1 MRIEGK
7 DYRTIWFEDNVVK
20 IIDQTKLPHQFI
32 IKDLKTIKDAI
43 NAIKIMEVRGAPLIG
58 ATAAYGLVLAI
69 IENNDQS
76 FLKKSADEL
85 ISSRPTAI
93 NLRWAVDRMM
103 NKLSGLNSDKIL
115 EIALNEAKD
124 ICEEDIKFCENIG
137 LNGLKIIEE
146 IYNKKKDT
154 VNILTHCNA
163 GWLAT
168 INWGTATSPIY
179 HAHKKG
185 IPVHVWADE
194 TRPRN
199 QGANLTS
206 YELNEEGIKNTI
218 IADNT
223 GGILMQRGEV
233 DMCIVGTDR
242 TLANGDVCNK
252 VGTYLKA
259 LAAHDNKI
267 PFYVALP
274 SSTIDWN
281 IKDHKDIPI
290 DDTKIWA
297 QRLSYVGELGYEL
310 YVEVKDAKKIYEL
323 IIEKG
328 KDHNL
333 SNCGMHAMDIMRM
346 ESGFLHWG
354 HDISPEENQYQ
365 AGLSFTISNK
375 KNVDFIGKSALEKI
389 DKEKIKTRFAKFT
402 LKDSKPGEPLLLHD
416 EPIYLEDKII
426 GRSTSGNYS
435 FNFKKNLTFGYINN
449 DFSNEELQN
458 KNLFIEVEK
467 KKYPIEISNKPLKQT
482 NFKNN

>member
-1 MRIEGK
+1 MKIEGK
-7 DYRTIWFEDNVVK
+7 EYRTIWFENDIVK

-32 IKDLKTIKDAI
+32 IKDLKTVKDAI
-43 NAIKIMEVRGAPLIG
+43 NAIKTMEVRGAPLIG

-69 IENNDQS
+69 IENKDQS
-76 FLKKSADEL
+76 FLKKSADNL

-93 NLRWAVDRMM
+93 NLKWAVDRMM
-103 NKLSGLNSDKIL
+103 NKLSGVNSNETLK
-115 EIALNEAKD
+115 IALNEAKE
-124 ICEEDIKFCENIG
+124 ICEEDIKFCKNIG
-137 LNGLKIIEE
+137 VNGLKIIEE

-206 YELNEEGIKNTI
+206 YELNEEGINNTI

-242 TLANGDVCNK
+242 TLSNGDVCNK

-259 LAAHDNKI
+259 LAAHDNNI

-281 IKDHKDIPI
+281 LKRAKDIPI
-290 DDTKIWA
+290 EE
-297 QRLSYVGELGYEL
+297 RNSEELSHIDGIDESGKFKRVRIYPKKSNAMNLAFDVTP
-310 YVEVKDAKKIYEL
+310 AKYITGL
-323 IIEKG
+323 ITEKG
-328 KDHNL
+328 ICKASEDELRKMFNL
-333 SNCGMHAMDIMRM
+333 VY
-346 ESGFLHWG
+346 E
-354 HDISPEENQYQ
+354 
-365 AGLSFTISNK
+365 
-375 KNVDFIGKSALEKI
+375 
-389 DKEKIKTRFAKFT
+389 
-402 LKDSKPGEPLLLHD
+402 
-416 EPIYLEDKII
+416 
-426 GRSTSGNYS
+426 
-435 FNFKKNLTFGYINN
+435 
-449 DFSNEELQN
+449 
-458 KNLFIEVEK
+458 
-467 KKYPIEISNKPLKQT
+467 
-482 NFKNN
+482 

>member
-1 MRIEGK
+1 MKIEGK
-7 DYRTIWFEDNVVK
+7 EYRTIWFDNDVVK
-20 IIDQTKLPHQFI
+20 IIDQTKLPHKFV
-32 IKDLKTIKDAI
+32 IKKLKTVGDAI
-43 NAIKIMEVRGAPLIG
+43 NAIRTMEVRGAPLIG

-69 IENNDQS
+69 LENNDQS
-76 FLKKSADEL
+76 FLKKSAENL
-85 ISSRPTAI
+85 VNSRPTAI
-93 NLRWAVDRMM
+93 NLKWAIDRMI
-103 NKLSGLNSDKIL
+103 NKLSGVNSDKIL
-115 EIALNEAKD
+115 EIALNEAKE
-124 ICEEDIKFCENIG
+124 ICEEDVKFCENIG

-206 YELNEEGIKNTI
+206 YELNEEKIPNTI

-259 LAAHDNKI
+259 LAAKDNNV

-274 SSTIDWN
+274 SSTIDWD
-281 IKDHKDIPI
+281 IKNYKDIPI
-290 DDTKIWA
+290 EE
-297 QRLSYVGELGYEL
+297 RNSEELSHIEGLDESGKL
-310 YVEVKDAKKIYEL
+310 KKIQIYPKKSKSMNLAFDVTPAKYVTGL
-323 IIEKG
+323 ITEKG
-328 KDHNL
+328 VCEA
-333 SNCGMHAMDIMRM
+333 S
-346 ESGFLHWG
+346 
-354 HDISPEENQYQ
+354 
-365 AGLSFTISNK
+365 
-375 KNVDFIGKSALEKI
+375 EKG
-389 DKEKIKTRFAKFT
+389 
-402 LKDSKPGEPLLLHD
+402 LKD
-416 EPIYLEDKII
+416 
-426 GRSTSGNYS
+426 
-435 FNFKKNLTFGYINN
+435 
-449 DFSNEELQN
+449 
-458 KNLFIEVEK
+458 LFE
-467 KKYPIEISNKPLKQT
+467 
-482 NFKNN
+482 